1 MAAGPPP
8 AAGGDGFARAWEE
21 GVVSGGAL
29 GLSPGSDPKLDHTQ
43 VCGFAAGD
51 TAEVCGGASWP
62 VYGTRR
68 CRSPLRLPLAPASAD
83 PSLLP

>member
-1 MAAGPPP
+1 MAAGPSP
-8 AAGGDGFARAWEE
+8 AAGGDCFARAWEE

-43 VCGFAAGD
+43 VCGFAPGD

-62 VYGTRR
+62 VCGTR
-68 CRSPLRLPLAPASAD
+68 
-83 PSLLP
+83 